1 MDLLLL
7 IHMNRAFFY
16 CDCLFYFLEGTWR
29 NGLNVSFL
37 AACIFSLSN
46 PTSTN
51 NAPHLIHPMG
61 AMWGAFLFNKIFV
74 TSGGFLKGHKYY
86 VFTSYYPM
94 LYKFP
99 MQRPF
104 PGLKNLVHSK
114 FLH

>member
-1 MDLLLL
+1 M
-7 IHMNRAFFY
+7 
-16 CDCLFYFLEGTWR
+16 
-29 NGLNVSFL
+29 NGLNVSSL

-51 NAPHLIHPMG
+51 NAPLLIHPMG

-74 TSGGFLKGHKYY
+74 TAGGFLKGHKYY

-104 PGLKNLVHSK
+104 PGPKNLVHSK

>member
-1 MDLLLL
+1 M
-7 IHMNRAFFY
+7 
-16 CDCLFYFLEGTWR
+16 
-29 NGLNVSFL
+29 NGLNVSSL

-51 NAPHLIHPMG
+51 NAPLLIHPMG

-74 TSGGFLKGHKYY
+74 TAGGFLKGHKYY

-99 MQRPF
+99 MLQ
-104 PGLKNLVHSK
+104 GLKILCIVN
-114 FLH
+114 FYIDGETI